1 MEIVKE
7 VVAETLHLQFKFF
20 FDFSG
25 DVEVWQMDGT
35 ISRRF
40 QRREQKSSVF
50 SSNESFV
57 VSNLEFQELS
67 ANLEIV
73 LSYLF
78 LF

>member
-1 MEIVKE
+1 M
-7 VVAETLHLQFKFF
+7 A
-20 FDFSG
+20 
-25 DVEVWQMDGT
+25 DGT

-40 QRREQKSSVF
+40 QRREQKFSVF

-67 ANLEIV
+67 VNLEIV

-78 LF
+78 LVSDMDYSTIRCSI